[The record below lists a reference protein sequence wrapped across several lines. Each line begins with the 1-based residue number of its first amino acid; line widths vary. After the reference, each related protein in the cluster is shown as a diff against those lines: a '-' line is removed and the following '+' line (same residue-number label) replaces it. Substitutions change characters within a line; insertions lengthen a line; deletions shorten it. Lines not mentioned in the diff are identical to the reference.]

1 MTSASRTCDVL
12 VVGGGPAGATMGWA
26 LARRGVRVA
35 VLERTRFPREKVCG
49 DFVEPRGLK
58 LLDTMGCLP
67 ALETS
72 PRLPIT
78 HVAMFLAS
86 ECAYRGWI
94 PFYGWWGGDS
104 YRTDFIYKGKGKVI
118 FNQKP
123 FSSRLK
129 VIRVYYDPK
138 EDGF

>member
-1 MTSASRTCDVL
+1 MAPIRPPDSIPTNTL
-12 VVGGGPAGATMGWA
+12 KN
-26 LARRGVRVA
+26 L
-35 VLERTRFPREKVCG
+35 LEPLM
-49 DFVEPRGLK
+49 D
-58 LLDTMGCLP
+58 
-67 ALETS
+67 
-72 PRLPIT
+72 
-78 HVAMFLAS
+78 
-86 ECAYRGWI
+86 
-94 PFYGWWGGDS
+94 GDS